1 MKKAIAQFTLRNG
14 ILTLTLG
21 LLTFL
26 FTLLF
31 SSIRVTNSYPYILAF
46 LFLFSWAAFYITAKS
61 MDKKVSR
68 FANTY
73 MIINFLKLVIFSLF
87 LLAYA
92 YLNKADAASFII
104 TFFIYYIFFTTLEIM
119 SLKQLSEIKQR

>member
-1 MKKAIAQFTLRNG
+1 MKKSISQFTLRMA
-14 ILTLTLG
+14 ILTLILG

-31 SSIRVTNSYPYILAF
+31 SSIHVTGTYPYILAF
-46 LFLFSWAAFYITAKS
+46 LFLFSWTAFYLTAKS
-61 MDKKVSR
+61 MEKKITR

-104 TFFIYYIFFTTLEIM
+104 TFFIYYVFFTALEIM
-119 SLKQLSEIKQR
+119 SLKQLSESISK

>member
-1 MKKAIAQFTLRNG
+1 MKKLNSQFTLRMV
-14 ILTLTLG
+14 ILTLILG

-31 SSIRVTNSYPYILAF
+31 SAIHVTASYPYILAF
-46 LFLFSWAAFYITAKS
+46 LFLFSWAAYYITAKS
-61 MDKKVSR
+61 MEKKITR

-73 MIINFLKLVIFSLF
+73 MVINFLKLVIFSLF

-104 TFFIYYIFFTTLEIM
+104 TFFIYYVFFTALEIM
-119 SLKQLSEIKQR
+119 SLKQLSESISK

>member
-1 MKKAIAQFTLRNG
+1 MKKSIARFTLRNG
-14 ILTLTLG
+14 ILTLALG

-31 SSIRVTNSYPYILAF
+31 SSVHVTRSYPYILAF

-61 MDKKVSR
+61 MDKKITR

-104 TFFIYYIFFTTLEIM
+104 TFFIYYVFFTALEIM
-119 SLKQLSEIKQR
+119 SLKQLSDAIRE